1 MKKES
6 NNRKAFIVMT
16 IGWLF
21 ALQYIFLRS
30 AGFIQPSKTW
40 VWSDI
45 LGGLSVLGAI
55 IGIIGLIMYIRADKE
70 SDN

>member
-6 NNRKAFIVMT
+6 NNRKAFIVMA
-16 IGWLF
+16 IGWLL

-30 AGFIQPSKTW
+30 AGFIQSSKTW